1 MVAPRASADV
11 LGIHNRILRVH
22 RPFMTR
28 GYHEEE
34 WQVSRKASV
43 DSAMRIIERQA
54 LFNQTPWLRSG
65 WVDDGTGPATS
76 TVETR

>member
-1 MVAPRASADV
+1 
-11 LGIHNRILRVH
+11 
-22 RPFMTR
+22 MTR

-65 WVDDGTGPATS
+65 
-76 TVETR
+76 